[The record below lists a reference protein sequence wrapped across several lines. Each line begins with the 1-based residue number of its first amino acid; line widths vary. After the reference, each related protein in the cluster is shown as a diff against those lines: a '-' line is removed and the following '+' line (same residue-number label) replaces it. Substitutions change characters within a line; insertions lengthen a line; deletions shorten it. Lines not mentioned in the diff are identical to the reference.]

1 MKNFLSIIIACF
13 LLFSCD
19 DGDLITESFDLQLV
33 TDVNKCTSSNTL
45 YKIKSN
51 EALILNADESNFPN
65 IETPTNEPRIV
76 ANSTGISIL
85 YRKYSDVVAL
95 NSICSSPAPATPVVL
110 EEWNVIGGNMSIETK
125 KVFDTNGID
134 VIAYNHYIVFKNV
147 TFSYNGKQI
156 AYDSYV
162 FGNYRTNV
170 VRLPFEFAAAT
181 TLKCAT
187 NNLLFKYNNTEVL
200 LFDIDRTILLDNAA
214 TPIGTPRTAL
224 INTTNNRVIYRVYT
238 GNLSQDYFCSSIL
251 PTTPS
256 VTEEWVA
263 ESGLTTVSGLIK
275 VETVAQASTPVT
287 YKHTIS
293 LFKTTFRKGTSSYSL
308 PDNYVFGTIVTE

>member
-1 MKNFLSIIIACF
+1 MKYYLSIIFALF
-13 LLFSCD
+13 LLVSCD
-19 DGDLITESFDLQLV
+19 DGNLITESFDLQLV
-33 TDVNKCTSSNTL
+33 TDINKCTSSNTL

-51 EALILNADESNFPN
+51 EALILNADESNFQN
-65 IETPTNEPRIV
+65 VETPVNTPKIV
-76 ANSTGISIL
+76 ANGTGISIL

-110 EEWNVIGGNMSIETK
+110 EEWNVIGGNMVIETK

-170 VRLPFEFAAAT
+170 IRLPFEFASASM
-181 TLKCAT
+181 LKCPT

-200 LFDIDRTILLDNAA
+200 LFDIDRTTLLANAA
-214 TPIGTPRTAL
+214 TTIGSPRTAL

-263 ESGLTTVSGLIK
+263 ENGVTAVSGIIK
-275 VETVAQASTPVT
+275 VETVAQATTPVS
-287 YKHTIS
+287 YKHTIT
-293 LFKTTFRKGTSSYSL
+293 LFKTTFKKGTSSYSL
-308 PDNYVFGTIVTE
+308 PDNYIFGTIVTE